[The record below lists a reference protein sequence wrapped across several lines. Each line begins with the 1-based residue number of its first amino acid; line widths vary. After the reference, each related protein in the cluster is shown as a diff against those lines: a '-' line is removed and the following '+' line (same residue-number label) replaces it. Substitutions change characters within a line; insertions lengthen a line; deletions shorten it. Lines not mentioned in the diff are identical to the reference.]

1 VQGLEVYPTPEKA
14 AAAGLPKDQTA
25 AQLVGVVVRGDQAVV
40 IHITDRA
47 GVPRD
52 DFDTRQCRRVAGGWI
67 PGSGGNSDA
76 TFIVTD
82 DETVTVVSWRDAPP
96 GAKAAR
102 YLFLGCEQ
110 TFQVSDGHVVAV
122 FDEIPFREFWPAG
135 ADFPPEM
142 PYRVVEWIGCD
153 G

>member
-1 VQGLEVYPTPEKA
+1 VYATPEEA
-14 AAAGLPKDQTA
+14 AKAGLPDDQVA

-52 DFDTRQCRRVAGGWI
+52 EFDTSQCRRVAGGWTR
-67 PGSGGNSDA
+67 GSGGISDA
-76 TFIVTD
+76 TFICTD
-82 DETVTVVSWRDAPP
+82 DDTVTVVSWRDAPP

-102 YLFLGCEQ
+102 YLFLGREQ
-110 TFQVSDGHVVAV
+110 TFQVSEGHVVAV

-135 ADFPPEM
+135 VDFPPEM
-142 PYRVVEWIGCD
+142 PYRVVEWIGSD